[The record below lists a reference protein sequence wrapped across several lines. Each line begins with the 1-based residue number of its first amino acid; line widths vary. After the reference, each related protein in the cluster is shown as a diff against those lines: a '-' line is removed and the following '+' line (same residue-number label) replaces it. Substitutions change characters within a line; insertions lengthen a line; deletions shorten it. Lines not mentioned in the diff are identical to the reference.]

1 MQEVREEGLGNIPSV
16 NVQQLIEAGS
26 HFGHK
31 ASKWNPKMAKY
42 IFREKN
48 GYHIIDIRK
57 TVPLLQ
63 KVLEFVYNVS
73 SKNGTFLFVCT
84 KKNLKDTILKFANE
98 INAFYVVERWPGGL
112 LTNFETT
119 KQRLLR
125 IKELEG
131 IFEDYNKGKSVYV
144 KKEILEFQREYNKL
158 LKKFGGVRDMEN
170 LPDVI
175 YIVDPVKEDLAVHE
189 ANLLKIPIVAICDT
203 NADPDLIDYPIP
215 ANDDAIKSV
224 SLITSLIVQAIKK
237 GREAGLSWQI

>member
-1 MQEVREEGLGNIPSV
+1 MPSV
-16 NVQQLIEAGS
+16 NVQQLVEAGA

-31 ASKWNPKMAKY
+31 RSKWNPKMAKY
-42 IFREKN
+42 IFKEKN
-48 GYHIIDIRK
+48 GYHIIDVRK

-63 KVLEFVYNVS
+63 RALEFAYNVAS
-73 SKNGTFLFVCT
+73 RNGTFLFVCT
-84 KKNLKDTILKFANE
+84 KKNLKETILNFARE
-98 INAFYVVERWPGGL
+98 VNAFYVVERWPGGL

-144 KKEILEFQREYNKL
+144 KKEIVEFQKEYNKL

-175 YIVDPVKEDLAVHE
+175 YIVDPVNEDLAVHE
-189 ANLLKIPIVAICDT
+189 ANLLKIPTIAICDT
-203 NADPDLIDYPIP
+203 NADPDLITYPIP

-224 SLITSLIVQAIKK
+224 SLITSLLVQAIKK
-237 GREAGLSWQI
+237 GREVSLSWQI